1 MNIRFSRHARQRL
14 KLYGIS
20 RNDILEI
27 LAIDKAEE
35 QPLNVKRELISNDFV
50 EKYGWSLFMAYIREP
65 HGITIITNF
74 PYDQETHYE
83 DILR

>member
-1 MNIRFSRHARQRL
+1 VNIRFSRHARRRL

-27 LAIDKAEE
+27 LAIDKADQ
-35 QPLNVKRELISNDFV
+35 QPLHVKRELISKDFV
-50 EKYGWSLFMAYIREP
+50 QKYGWSLLVAYIRETR
-65 HGITIITNF
+65 GITVITNF